1 MPSGFRLALSPTV
14 KIAFV
19 MTPGTTGT
27 TYGACEL
34 QTAGPRLAGGGGGD
48 APFAGSKSTPTV
60 ARPFWT
66 IRSATCVTST
76 NLMIATTETL
86 DQVGS
91 EPAPTALH
99 ARPKGTAENVALP
112 TGSLSSMT
120 VDAR

>member
-19 MTPGTTGT
+19 TTPGATGT
-27 TYGACEL
+27 TYEVCEL
-34 QTAGPRLAGGGGGD
+34 QTAGPRFAGGGGGD
-48 APFAGSKSTPTV
+48 APFEGSKSTPTV

-66 IRSATCVTST
+66 IRRATCVTST
-76 NLMIATTETL
+76 TLMFATTESL

-99 ARPKGTAENVALP
+99 A
-112 TGSLSSMT
+112 
-120 VDAR
+120 